1 MKKKYLVLENGKI
14 FEGESFGFDGCVT
27 GEIVFNTA
35 AVGYTEALTDPA
47 YYGQIVVQTF
57 PLAGN
62 YGLTAEDFESEKPR
76 LFGYIAREFCD
87 EPSNFRA
94 EITLDKFLKD
104 NEIVGLCGIDTRE
117 LTEIIRENG
126 TMAACITDQATP
138 EIMQSLKGF
147 KITDALKSSAGA
159 PKSYPADGKEK
170 FHVVMIDYG
179 AERSTVEALTARGCR
194 VTGVPYTA
202 SAEEILTLSPDG
214 IFLSTGAGDP
224 RENAECVEVLKGL
237 TGKKPIFGIGLG
249 HQLFALA
256 QGAEIEKLKYGHHG
270 ASQPVKSAVTGKV
283 FITAQ
288 NHGYTVVPASLPMSA
303 AVMYTNVN
311 DSTCEGIDYPAIKA
325 FTLQFPPEA
334 CPAPTEAMRLTDKFC
349 ELMEEE
355 NAIKS

>member
-1 MKKKYLVLENGKI
+1 MKKKYLVLANGKI
-14 FEGESFGFDGCVT
+14 FEGESFGFDGCAV

-76 LFGYIAREFCD
+76 LFGYIVREYCN

-126 TMAACITDQATP
+126 SMPACIVDEVTP
-138 EIMQSLKGF
+138 ETAQKLKSF
-147 KITDALKSSAGA
+147 KIVDALKNTAGA
-159 PKSYPADGKEK
+159 AKTYPADGKEK
-170 FHVVMIDYG
+170 FNVVMIDYG

-194 VTGVPYTA
+194 VIGVPYTA
-202 SAEEILTLSPDG
+202 GAEEILALNPDG

-224 RENAECVEVLKGL
+224 AECGECVEVLKEL
-237 TGKKPIFGIGLG
+237 TGKKPIYGIGLG

-256 QGAEIEKLKYGHHG
+256 QGAKTEKLKCGHRG
-270 ASQPVKSAVTGKV
+270 AGQPVKSAVTGKV

-288 NHGYTVVPASLPMSA
+288 NHGYAVKSDSLPMSA
-303 AVMYTNVN
+303 AVIYTNVN
-311 DSTCEGIDYPAIKA
+311 DNTCEGIDYPSIKA

-334 CPAPTEAMRLTDKFC
+334 CPAPTEAMTLTDKFC

>member
-1 MKKKYLVLENGKI
+1 MKKKYLVLANGKI
-14 FEGESFGFDGCVT
+14 FEGESFGFDGTAT

-35 AVGYTEALTDPA
+35 AVGYTETLTDPA

-62 YGLTAEDFESEKPR
+62 YGITVEDFESEKPR
-76 LFGYIAREFCD
+76 LFGYIVREFCN

-117 LTEIIRENG
+117 LTEIIRDNG
-126 TMAACITDQATP
+126 VMPACIADEVTP
-138 EIMQSLKGF
+138 ELIQNLKNF
-147 KITDALKSSAGA
+147 KITDALKNTAHEV
-159 PKSYPADGKEK
+159 KTYPAEGKEK
-170 FHVVMIDYG
+170 YHVVMIDYG
-179 AERSTVEALTARGCR
+179 AERSTVEMLTSRGCR

-202 SAEEILTLSPDG
+202 SAEEVLALKPDG

-224 RENAECVEVLKGL
+224 NENAECVATIKELVGQ
-237 TGKKPIFGIGLG
+237 KPIFGIGLG

-256 QGAEIEKLKYGHHG
+256 QGAKVEKLKCGHRG
-270 ASQPVKSAVTGKV
+270 AGQPVKSAVTGKV

-288 NHGYTVVPASLPMSA
+288 NHGYAVVADSLPMSA
-303 AVMYTNVN
+303 ALMYTNVN
-311 DSTCEGIDYPAIKA
+311 DNTCEGIDYPSVKA
-325 FTLQFPPEA
+325 FTLQFSPEA
-334 CPAPTEAMRLTDKFC
+334 CPAPTEAMTLTDKFC